1 MTGFLTLENPILPL
15 TLENP
20 ILFFG
25 RSFITS
31 KSLFKCFLSTG
42 FRNMCIALGTVFLV
56 SFNVGLT
63 VDGLMDCFDVDS
75 VSDSIKGSVRSASTI
90 PVFKPEIQLLLAT
103 KNLFLNIFHR
113 SRKMCHLLSSKNNH
127 YHVQKYN
134 IKKKKKIFFKSR
146 EITFLATKIL
156 FLFQRPLQ

>member
-20 ILFFG
+20 VLSFG

-63 VDGLMDCFDVDS
+63 VVGLKDCFIVES
-75 VSDSIKGSVRSASTI
+75 VYDSIKGSVRSASTI

-103 KNLFLNIFHR
+103 KNLFR
-113 SRKMCHLLSSKNNH
+113 SAAPLLSTFATLYVFINELQ
-127 YHVQKYN
+127 VTLQKIHFTN
-134 IKKKKKIFFKSR
+134 
-146 EITFLATKIL
+146 
-156 FLFQRPLQ
+156 